1 MKLLLIDDDDAL
13 AARIQRQL
21 GEMNFIVERVSDA
34 EEALAWPDKDSIDA
48 VILDLGLS
56 DLDGIEVLQSWRRHG
71 HRVPIL
77 VLSARS
83 SWQDKVRCLDAGA
96 DDYMIKP
103 AQPEELAARLK
114 ALGRRLSERPLAGW
128 IEAGPVRLNPD
139 LKIVEVD
146 GQEIPLSAMEFRL
159 LKLLIKR
166 RGATVTQEEAIDAL
180 YPYDVE
186 RQANTIEAHVARLRR
201 KIGRERVINLR
212 GLGYKLAG

>member
-1 MKLLLIDDDDAL
+1 MKMLLIDDDDAL

-56 DLDGIEVLQSWRRHG
+56 DLDGIEVMQSWRRHG

-96 DDYMIKP
+96 VDYMIKP

>member
-34 EEALAWPDKDSIDA
+34 EEALAWPNKDAIDA

-56 DLDGIEVLQSWRRHG
+56 DIDGIEVLQSWRRHG
-71 HRVPIL
+71 HHVPIL